1 MDMDCLFCKLAN
13 GIFDTNIVYEDENF
27 TAIMDIS
34 PAAMGHVIVISKE
47 HAKNIFELP
56 AELVG
61 EGHKV
66 AQKIAK
72 AIKEV
77 TGCDGVN
84 ILQNNEKAAGQTVF
98 HYHIHVIP
106 RFENDDVK
114 IKWTLNDVSQ
124 DELKEMAKKL
134 SVKCDK

>member
-1 MDMDCLFCKLAN
+1 
-13 GIFDTNIVYEDENF
+13 VYEDDNF

-34 PAAMGHVIVISKE
+34 PAAKGHVIVLSKE

-84 ILQNNEKAAGQTVF
+84 ILQNNEEAAGQTVF

-106 RFENDDVK
+106 RFKEDNVN
-114 IKWTLNDVSQ
+114 IKWPLGSPSDE
-124 DELKEMAKKL
+124 ELKDMAKKL
-134 SVKCDK
+134 AKECE

>member
-1 MDMDCLFCKLAN
+1 MEKDCIFCKLAN
-13 GIFDTNIVYEDENF
+13 GIFDTNIVYEDDNF

-34 PAAMGHVIVISKE
+34 PAAIGHVIVLSKE

-56 AELVG
+56 SHLVG

-84 ILQNNEKAAGQTVF
+84 ILQNNEEAAGQTVF

-106 RFENDDVK
+106 RFKDDNIN
-114 IKWTLNDVSQ
+114 IKWPLNNVS
-124 DELKEMAKKL
+124 DEELKDMAEKL
-134 SVKCDK
+134 AKACE

>member
-1 MDMDCLFCKLAN
+1 MDKDCLFCKLAN

-34 PAAMGHVIVISKE
+34 PAAMGHVIVLSKK
-47 HAKNIFELP
+47 HAKNIFEMP
-56 AELVG
+56 AELIG

-84 ILQNNEKAAGQTVF
+84 ILQNNEAAAGQTVF

-106 RFENDDVK
+106 RFENDEIK
-114 IKWTLNDVSQ
+114 IKWTLNEVTAE
-124 DELKEMAKKL
+124 ELKDMANKL
-134 SVKCDK
+134 SEKCN